1 MMSGSDQTAD
11 PAATAGM
18 TLKGAEVMAGTGP
31 GITEMVVMPGKTTA
45 EMLVARTGT
54 GRVTAIG
61 TSASAKR
68 KRTR

>member
-1 MMSGSDQTAD
+1 MSGSDLTAD

-18 TLKGAEVMAGTGP
+18 SPRGAEVMVGTDP
-31 GITEMVVMPGKTTA
+31 GTTETVVMPGKTMA